1 MRLIV
6 LCLKVY
12 QILLIIKVL
21 KSKLTEVLLPLH
33 KMSSLL
39 LVYDFFF
46 CPHLVACGTFPTK
59 DRTCAPCSASVESL
73 RPTIEALIYD
83 FLFYQNNLYQFY
95 HTLKFSFSSRF

>member
-1 MRLIV
+1 MITRNFILCLTRLIV

-33 KMSSLL
+33 KISSLL

-46 CPHLVACGTFPTK
+46 FAHTVWH
-59 DRTCAPCSASVESL
+59 VELHQAKSE
-73 RPTIEALIYD
+73 PVPPAVEV
-83 FLFYQNNLYQFY
+83 
-95 HTLKFSFSSRF
+95 